1 MFFGITHVDV
11 PVTDLARAEEF
22 WTRVIGLKTAKHGE
36 GFVDIDSGAF
46 LLRLVQV
53 SRVEHPVSL
62 RVHVYNVQEAY
73 DTAIRAGARPLY
85 EPLRTPALELVA
97 SVADPDGHS
106 VLLWREL
113 TEDEYG
119 FIPDLPKQGE
129 WHPEAEELL
138 VSLLSHVPALF
149 RALARRKVTR
159 IIEEVAGNDH
169 SAVTREHVIRGYI
182 LSSAKVTRYRLI
194 EPLRKHGID
203 PDHYKEEFD
212 A

>member
-11 PVTDLARAEEF
+11 PVADLARAEAF
-22 WTRVIGLKTAKHGE
+22 WTGVIGFQPAKRGE
-36 GFVDIDSGAF
+36 GFVDLESGAF
-46 LLRLVQV
+46 LLRLIQV
-53 SRVEHPVSL
+53 ARVEHPVSL
-62 RVHVYNVQEAY
+62 RVHVYNVQEAF
-73 DTAIRAGARPLY
+73 DTALRAGARPMY
-85 EPLRTPALELVA
+85 EPMRTPALELVA
-97 SVADPDGHS
+97 CVADPDGHA

-119 FIPDLPKQGE
+119 FVPDLPKEGE
-129 WHPEAEELL
+129 WHPEAETLL
-138 VSLLSHVPALF
+138 VSLLSHVPAMF

-159 IIEEVAGNDH
+159 IIEEVADNDR

-182 LSSAKVTRYRLI
+182 LASAKVTRYRLV

-203 PDHYKEEFD
+203 PDQYKEEFD